1 MAETVV
7 AINDPA
13 AVVIYSRRVYLQA
26 IHTPVLAKLMAP
38 GLNARDQ
45 TNICQLFDEPLK
57 GPGDTVKFDTLPN
70 LTGPG
75 VIGDA
80 PITGQE
86 TAMTWQT
93 STFTINQQRNA
104 VLNVGKMSQQRI
116 PWSMRDAAYAQ
127 LANWVKNIIEAGLLN
142 QAANNTAQTNVAYTG
157 LNTPPTLDSS
167 HHIFSGGATTEA
179 GLTSSQIMDLEL
191 ITESV
196 AKAQSTLIFPI
207 KPPIIKGI
215 EVSGILFMHQTQV
228 RDLKNNFQAGE
239 WGNIF
244 GMALQGG
251 QVTGNPLF
259 TGAIGVYENVP
270 LHADANTPWGDSS
283 QNQIMLPTGTLVGSP
298 TSLGAV
304 AAGTTSVGRAVF
316 MGAQALAIAF
326 GSADNVEGRPLRV
339 RWYEEI
345 LDAGNQLRVTGG
357 FIWGVAQPQ
366 VTIGGTAQNYATIV
380 ISTWAAP

>member
-7 AINDPA
+7 VANDPA
-13 AVVIYSRRVYLQA
+13 AVLIFSRRTYLQA

-57 GPGDTVKFDTLPN
+57 GPGANIKFDILPQ

-75 VIGDA
+75 SIGDA
-80 PITGQE
+80 PISGQE
-86 TAMTWQT
+86 TALTWQT
-93 STFTINQQRNA
+93 SSFIINQQRNA
-104 VLNVGKMSQQRI
+104 VLNVGRMSQQYI
-116 PWSMRDAAYAQ
+116 PWSMRDACYAQ
-127 LANWVKNIIEAGLLN
+127 LANWVKIIINSALLN
-142 QAANNTAQTNVAYTG
+142 QAACNTNQANTAYTG
-157 LNTPPTLDSS
+157 INTPPTLDSA
-167 HHIFSGGATTEA
+167 HHLYSGAATSETGGSFPLNASE
-179 GLTSSQIMDLEL
+179 IMDLEL
-191 ITESV
+191 ITESIT
-196 AKAQSTLIFPI
+196 KATSTLIFPI
-207 KPPIIKGI
+207 KPPMIKGV
-215 EVSGILFMHQTQV
+215 EVPGILFMHPTQM

-259 TGAIGVYENVP
+259 TGAAGVYEGVP
-270 LHADANTPWGDSS
+270 MHADAYVPWGDST
-283 QNQIMLPTGTLVGSP
+283 QNQWMLPTGTLVASP
-298 TSLGAV
+298 TCLGV
-304 AAGTTSVGRAVF
+304 TSVARAVF

-326 GSADNVEGRPLRV
+326 GTADNVDGRPLRV
-339 RWYEEI
+339 RWYEEL

-366 VTIGGTAQNYATIV
+366 VTVGGTLQNYASIV

>member
-7 AINDPA
+7 VANDPA

-93 STFTINQQRNA
+93 SSFTINQQRNA

-127 LANWVKNIIEAGLLN
+127 LANWVKTIIDAGLLN
-142 QAANNTAQTNVAYTG
+142 QAACNTNQTNIAYTG

-167 HHIFSGGATTEA
+167 HNILSGGAATEA
-179 GLTSSQIMDLEL
+179 ALTTQEIMDLEL
-191 ITESV
+191 ITSAV

-207 KPPIIKGI
+207 KPPIIKGV
-215 EVSGILFMHQTQV
+215 EVAGVLFMHPTQV

-239 WGNIF
+239 WGNLF

-270 LHADANTPWGDSS
+270 MHADANVPWGTSS
-283 QNQIMLPTGTLVGSP
+283 QNQMMNSTGALVGSP
-298 TSLGAV
+298 TVL
-304 AAGTTSVGRAVF
+304 GTTSVGRAIF
-316 MGAQALAIAF
+316 MGAQALAVAF

-357 FIWGVAQPQ
+357 FIWGCAQPQ
-366 VTIGGTAQNYATIV
+366 ATVGGTAQNYASIV
-380 ISTWAAP
+380 ISTYAAP

>member
-7 AINDPA
+7 VANDPA
-13 AVVIYSRRVYLQA
+13 AVVIYSRRVFLQA

-38 GLNARDQ
+38 GLNAKDQ
-45 TNICQLFDEPLK
+45 TNICQLFDEPMK
-57 GPGDTVKFDTLPN
+57 GPGDTVKFDTLPT
-70 LTGPG
+70 LQGPG

-93 STFTINQQRNA
+93 SSFVINQQRNA

-127 LANWVKNIIEAGLLN
+127 LANWVKIIINSSLLN
-142 QAANNTAQTNVAYTG
+142 QAANNTNQTNVAYTG
-157 LNTPPTLDSS
+157 LNSVPTLDSD
-167 HHIFSGGATTEA
+167 HHLLSGGAANEGA
-179 GLTSSQIMDLEL
+179 LTAQQIMDLEL
-191 ITESV
+191 ITQAV

-207 KPPIIKGI
+207 KPPVIKGI
-215 EVSGILFMHQTQV
+215 EVAGILFMHPTQV

-270 LHADANTPWGDSS
+270 MHSDAYVPWGSS
-283 QNQIMLPTGTLVGSP
+283 TQNQIMLATGTLAASP
-298 TSLGAV
+298 TALGTA
-304 AAGTTSVGRAVF
+304 SVGRAVF

-339 RWYEEI
+339 RWYEEL

-357 FIWGVAQPQ
+357 FVYGIQQPQ
-366 VTIGGTAQNYATIV
+366 VTVGGTAENYASIV
-380 ISTWAAP
+380 ISTYAAP

>member
-7 AINDPA
+7 LSGDAA
-13 AVVIYSRRVYLQA
+13 AVVIYSRRVFLQA
-26 IHTPVLAKLMAP
+26 IRTPVLAKLMAP

-57 GPGDTVKFDTLPN
+57 GPGDTVKFDVLPN
-70 LTGPG
+70 LVGPG

-80 PITGQE
+80 PISGQE

-93 STFTINQQRNA
+93 TSFVINQQRNA
-104 VLNVGKMSQQRI
+104 VLAVGKMSQQRV

-127 LANWVKNIIEAGLLN
+127 LANWVKIIVDSGLLN
-142 QAANNTAQTNVAYTG
+142 QAASNTNQTNVAYTG
-157 LNTPPTLDSS
+157 MNTPPTLDSD
-167 HHIFSGGATTEA
+167 HQILSGGAANEGA
-179 GLTSSQIMDLEL
+179 LTSQQIMDLEL
-191 ITESV
+191 LTAAVTKSSSELV
-196 AKAQSTLIFPI
+196 FPI
-207 KPPIIKGI
+207 KPPVIKGV
-215 EVSGILFMHQTQV
+215 EVAGIWFGHPTQV

-244 GMALQGG
+244 GMAMQGG

-259 TGAIGVYENVP
+259 TGAIGVYENVVM
-270 LHADANTPWGDSS
+270 HADAQVPWGSS
-283 QNQIMLPTGTLVGSP
+283 TQNQMMNSLGTLIASP
-298 TSLGAV
+298 TVLGTASV
-304 AAGTTSVGRAVF
+304 ARSVY

-326 GSADNVEGRPLRV
+326 GSADNIEGRPLRV

-357 FIWGVAQPQ
+357 FIWGCSQPQ
-366 VTIGGTAQNYATIV
+366 VTVGSTAENYATIA
-380 ISTWAAP
+380 ISTYAAV